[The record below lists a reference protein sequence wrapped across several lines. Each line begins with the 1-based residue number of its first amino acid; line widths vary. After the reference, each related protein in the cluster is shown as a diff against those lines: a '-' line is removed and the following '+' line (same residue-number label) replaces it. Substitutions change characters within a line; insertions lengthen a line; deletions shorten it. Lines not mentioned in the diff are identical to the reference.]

1 MPSLR
6 EPVDFLVSVET
17 MRRESGTS
25 LAEDPRT
32 SRFFRMVLGSMQPT
46 PVELPWLDAELAVF
60 VAVNREPGADLGIAL
75 DYRTSRE
82 DPRVV
87 ASDWWSEPGGCCWRV
102 AAPTFSAFAAQLGL
116 CSVP

>member
-1 MPSLR
+1 MS
-6 EPVDFLVSVET
+6 F
-17 MRRESGTS
+17 ESYDTPPHPDSAHNPATRPS

-46 PVELPWLDAELAVF
+46 PVALPWLDAELAVF

-102 AAPTFSAFAAQLGL
+102 AAPTFSAFVAQIGL
-116 CSVP
+116 CPLR